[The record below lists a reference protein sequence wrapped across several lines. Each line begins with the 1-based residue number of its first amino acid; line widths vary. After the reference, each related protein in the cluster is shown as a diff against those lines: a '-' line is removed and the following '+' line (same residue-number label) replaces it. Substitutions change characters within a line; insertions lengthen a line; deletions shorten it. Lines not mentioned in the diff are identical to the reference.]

1 MTLEVKGKINWEC
14 KSQKR
19 LGTEPKEDQRK
30 DCCIEKVVK
39 KGMQE

>member
-1 MTLEVKGKINWEC
+1 MTLEVKGKINVRVKKDWEPSL
-14 KSQKR
+14 KS
-19 LGTEPKEDQRK
+19 KEDQRK